1 MLYSLLALLTFSLM
15 SPGHTFTLSSSPPPT
30 HPNKHRPHHHNLRL
44 FAHLPSDLLTTI
56 AVQASVGSAVYSA
69 LTFYY
74 DRPRGE
80 MLVPTEAVD
89 VRASTIPNAG
99 LGLFAARDLRA
110 GQNLGLY
117 PGVLVGT
124 GSYRSTKL
132 EKYPASVSYVWKLQN
147 ERGVIDPT
155 DEVGNIHDVCRGGS
169 STIPLSRFLFTTLF
183 SFATKPTAL
192 CRINEPLSAAEANVE
207 STEDSEAGKV
217 LFFLSRDVSAGEEL
231 FIDYGPFY
239 DRSAYESQPP
249 I

>member
-1 MLYSLLALLTFSLM
+1 M
-15 SPGHTFTLSSSPPPT
+15 
-30 HPNKHRPHHHNLRL
+30 
-44 FAHLPSDLLTTI
+44 
-56 AVQASVGSAVYSA
+56 
-69 LTFYY
+69 
-74 DRPRGE
+74 
-80 MLVPTEAVD
+80 
-89 VRASTIPNAG
+89 
-99 LGLFAARDLRA
+99 
-110 GQNLGLY
+110 
-117 PGVLVGT
+117 LVGT

-217 LFFLSRDVSAGEEL
+217 LFFLSRDVSAGEEV
-231 FIDYGPFY
+231 
-239 DRSAYESQPP
+239 RSGKE
-249 I
+249 